1 MPMILAITRFVLVA
15 AGLLGGY
22 TISQVVDWH
31 AELGLAPEYVIFLFV
46 ILGAAIGY
54 VLGGIIGR
62 ELSAAWRR
70 TEARIS
76 ELAGVDVVLGTAG
89 LVVGLIVALL
99 ASQPLR
105 RLEPPSFAIG
115 ISILMFVVA
124 AYIGVGIAL
133 TRRRE
138 LAAAFPKLAP
148 PDMIPAE
155 ERLVVLDTSA
165 VIDGR
170 FVELRRMGF
179 MPGAPRVPRFVLAE
193 LHTLSDS
200 ADDAKRARGRRG
212 LDLLSTLPDDESIQ
226 IVEVDYPEVAA
237 VDEKLMKMAVD
248 AHATI
253 VTVDFNLTKVARV
266 RGMQV
271 LNLNEAASALR
282 PNFLPGDSMRIRIAK
297 PGKESGQGVGYLED
311 GTMVVVADARAMIG
325 SDADVEV
332 TSVLQTSAGRMIFAR
347 AIIEGEDTTLGH
359 TESSA

>member
-1 MPMILAITRFVLVA
+1 MILAITRFVLLA

-22 TISQVVDWH
+22 TISQAVDWN
-31 AELGLAPEYVIFLFV
+31 AELGLAPEYVIFIFV
-46 ILGAAIGY
+46 ILGAAIGF

-62 ELSAAWRR
+62 ELTTAWERA
-70 TEARIS
+70 EARIA
-76 ELAGVDVVLGTAG
+76 ELAGVDIVLGSAG
-89 LVVGLIVALL
+89 LVVGLIVAFL

-105 RLEPPSFAIG
+105 LLEPVWLALAVSLLVFVVCAYVG
-115 ISILMFVVA
+115 ISV
-124 AYIGVGIAL
+124 AL

-138 LAAAFPKLAP
+138 VASAYPKLAP
-148 PDMIPAE
+148 VDMRPAE

-170 FVELRRMGF
+170 FVELRRLGF
-179 MPGAPRVPRFVLAE
+179 MPGLPRVPRFVLAE
-193 LHTLSDS
+193 LHTLADS

-212 LDLLSTLPDDESIQ
+212 LDLLMTLPEDESVAL
-226 IVEVDYPEVAA
+226 VEINYPEIAA

-248 AHATI
+248 ANAII

-282 PNFLPGDSMRIRIAK
+282 PSFLPGDGMRIRIAK
-297 PGKESGQGVGYLED
+297 PGKEHGQGVGYLED

-325 SDADVEV
+325 VDADVEV

-347 AIIEGEDTTLGH
+347 AIADGESARM
-359 TESSA
+359 ESVESTA